1 MTTKSGR
8 KGGEPGKGNPG
19 GERGG
24 NRAGGDKPPPG
35 PSKSSQSA
43 GADPRRG
50 QPG

>member
-1 MTTKSGR
+1 MSKNGRTSGA
-8 KGGEPGKGNPG
+8 PGKGNPG

-24 NRAGGDKPPPG
+24 NRAGGDKQAST
-35 PSKSSQSA
+35 PSRKGQQSA